1 MNKVSTILNAAAFF
15 LSGLPAF
22 AFGQQMPLY
31 KPYHKLDT
39 AKAGVINTTP
49 VKKRFGKAAG
59 SWALAELVPWSFD
72 RFVFNADYARISF
85 KTIRHN
91 YQPSSWAW
99 DNDPFQTNQLGHPF
113 HGSIFFNSFRAN
125 GYNFWQSAAATA
137 AGSYFWES
145 TAENQAPAPNDFINT
160 TFGGIVL
167 GEMTHRLAN
176 KLINNHRRGFKRQI
190 SEIGATVINPMNGF
204 TRLTNGQW
212 GRVTETNQEA
222 DSSKVTIA
230 FDLGARSFRVTENN
244 RLHGKN
250 NFGWYGR
257 VKLLYG
263 TPGEKFTEPFS
274 NISITTEV
282 GQDDSSKVNIV
293 SVYGSIT
300 GWELEWSNRTRYLL
314 ILSAN
319 YDYIHNE
326 AFFYGAQSVKLNLF
340 TGYDLPGKVK
350 LNTAFGAG
358 PVILAAIP
366 NLYPYH
372 GRNYDYGPGLAFN
385 GGGKLAIGNFSFSAL
400 YKGGWMHTVNGNQ
413 SNYFLHTVS
422 GELSYSII
430 KEFAITSE
438 AGYYALLGR
447 YKGDNDTN
455 KRYPYLK
462 FAARYTL
469 DL

>member
-1 MNKVSTILNAAAFF
+1 MNKVLYSRKATILL
-15 LSGLPAF
+15 LSVLPPFAF
-22 AFGQQMPLY
+22 AQQMPLY
-31 KPYHKLDT
+31 KPYNKADT
-39 AKAGVINTTP
+39 VKADIINTTP
-49 VKKRFGKAAG
+49 VKKNFGKAAG
-59 SWALAELVPWSFD
+59 SWALAEVLPWSFD
-72 RFVFNADYARISF
+72 RFVVKSDFARISWS
-85 KTIRHN
+85 TVGHN
-91 YQPSSWAW
+91 FEPNSWAW

-113 HGSIFFNSFRAN
+113 HGSVFFNSFRAN
-125 GYNFWQSAAATA
+125 GYSFWQSAAATA
-137 AGSYFWES
+137 AGSYIWES

-176 KLINNHRRGFKRQI
+176 KLINNHRRGFKRQL
-190 SEIGATVINPMNGF
+190 SEIGAAIINPMNGF

-212 GRVTETNQEA
+212 GRVTESNQEA
-222 DSSKVTIA
+222 DSSKISVD
-230 FDLGARSFRVTENN
+230 FDFGARSFRVTENN
-244 RLHGKN
+244 HLPGKN
-250 NFGWYGR
+250 KFGFYGR

-274 NISITTEV
+274 NISITTEF
-282 GQDDSSKVNIV
+282 GQSDSTVINIV

-326 AFFYGAQSVKLNLF
+326 AFFYGGQSVKLNLF
-340 TGYDLPGKVK
+340 TEYDLPGKVK
-350 LNTAFGAG
+350 LNTSFGAG

-366 NLYPYH
+366 NRYPYN
-372 GRNYDYGPGLAFN
+372 GRNYDYGPGIAFN
-385 GGGKLAIGNFSFSAL
+385 GGGKIAIDNLSFSAI

-430 KEFAITSE
+430 KELAITSE
-438 AGYYALLGR
+438 VGYFALLGR
-447 YKGDNDTN
+447 YKNDIDTD
-455 KRYPYLK
+455 KQYPYLK
-462 FAARYTL
+462 FAVRYSL
-469 DL
+469 GL

>member
-1 MNKVSTILNAAAFF
+1 MKATAIL
-15 LSGLPAF
+15 LLLLPVFAF
-22 AFGQQMPLY
+22 AQQMPLY
-31 KPYHKLDT
+31 KPYNKTDT
-39 AKAGVINTTP
+39 VKRSIINTTP
-49 VKKRFGKAAG
+49 VKKNFGKAAG
-59 SWALAELVPWSFD
+59 LWGLTEVVPWSFD
-72 RFVFNADYARISF
+72 RYVANADYARISF
-85 KTIRHN
+85 STIKHN
-91 YQPSSWAW
+91 YKPSSWAW

-125 GYNFWQSAAATA
+125 GYSFWQSAIATA

-176 KLINNHRRGFKRQI
+176 KLINNHRRGFKRQM
-190 SEIGATVINPMNGF
+190 SEIGATLINPANGL
-204 TRLTNGQW
+204 TRVTNGQW
-212 GRVTETNQEA
+212 GQVTESNQEA
-222 DSSKVTIA
+222 DSSKMSVD
-230 FDLGARSFRVTENN
+230 FDLGARSYRITKDNM
-244 RLHGKN
+244 LPGKN
-250 NFGWYGR
+250 KFGWYGR

-274 NISITTEV
+274 NISITTEI
-282 GQDDSSKVNIV
+282 GQDDSSKVNVV

-326 AFFYGAQSVKLNLF
+326 AFFYGGQSVKLNLF
-340 TGYDLPGKVK
+340 TEYDLPDKLK
-350 LNTAFGAG
+350 LNTSFGAG

-366 NLYPYH
+366 NRNPYN
-372 GRNYDYGPGLAFN
+372 GRNYDYGPGIAFN
-385 GGGKLAIGNFSFSAL
+385 GDGKINLDAL
-400 YKGGWMHTVNGNQ
+400 SLSVIYKGGWMHTVNGSQ

-422 GELSYSII
+422 GELSYLVLKNISLS
-430 KEFAITSE
+430 SE
-438 AGYYALLGR
+438 AGYFVLLGR
-447 YKGDNDTN
+447 YKDDKDTD

-462 FAARYTL
+462 LSARYSL

>member
-1 MNKVSTILNAAAFF
+1 MKGAAILLAW
-15 LSGLPAF
+15 LPVFAF
-22 AFGQQMPLY
+22 AQQMPLY
-31 KPYHKLDT
+31 KPYKVDT
-39 AKAGVINTTP
+39 SKVSFVKTTP
-49 VKKRFGKAAG
+49 VKKKFGKAAA
-59 SWALAELVPWSFD
+59 SLALAEIVPWTFD
-72 RFVFNADYARISF
+72 RFVSEADYAKISF
-85 KTIRHN
+85 STIRHN
-91 YQPSSWAW
+91 YEPGSWQW

-113 HGSIFFNSFRAN
+113 HGSIFYNSFRAN

-137 AGSYFWES
+137 VGSYIWES

-176 KLINNHRRGFKRQI
+176 KIINNHKRGFKRQI
-190 SEIGATVINPMNGF
+190 SEVAATLINPMNGF
-204 TRLTNGQW
+204 TRLINGQW
-212 GRVTETNQEA
+212 GRVTGNDQEA
-222 DSSKVTIA
+222 DSSKISVD
-230 FDLGARSFRVTENN
+230 FDLGARSFRITQNN
-244 RLHGKN
+244 KLPGKN
-250 NFGWYGR
+250 KFGWYGR

-263 TPGEKFTEPFS
+263 TPGEDFTQPFS
-274 NISITTEV
+274 NIAVTTEI

-300 GWELEWSNRTRYLL
+300 GWELEWSTQTRYLV

-326 AFFYGAQSVKLNLF
+326 AFFYGAQSVKFNLF
-340 TGYDLPGKVK
+340 TEYDMPGKLK
-350 LNTAFGAG
+350 LNTSFGAG
-358 PVILAAIP
+358 PVLLAAIP

-385 GGGKLAIGNFSFSAL
+385 GGGKISIDALSFTAL

-422 GELSYSII
+422 GELDYLLLKNFSVT
-430 KEFAITSE
+430 AE
-438 AGYYALLGR
+438 AGYFTLAGR
-447 YKGDNDTN
+447 YKNDRNTD

-462 FAARYTL
+462 FAARYTINL
-469 DL
+469 

>member
-1 MNKVSTILNAAAFF
+1 MKAAVIL
-15 LSGLPAF
+15 LLWMPTF
-22 AFGQQMPLY
+22 AIAQQMPLY
-31 KPYHKLDT
+31 KPYKKTDT
-39 AKAGVINTTP
+39 TKASIINTTP
-49 VKKRFGKAAG
+49 VKKNFGKAAW
-59 SWALAELVPWSFD
+59 SWALAEVVPWSFD
-72 RFVFNADYARISF
+72 RYVFNADYARISF
-85 KTIRHN
+85 STIRHN
-91 YQPSSWAW
+91 YNPSSWAW

-113 HGSIFFNSFRAN
+113 HGSIFYNSFRAN
-125 GYNFWQSAAATA
+125 GYSFWQSAVATA

-176 KLINNHRRGFKRQI
+176 KLVNNHRHGFKRQM
-190 SEIGATVINPMNGF
+190 SEIAATLINPMNGF

-212 GRVTETNQEA
+212 GRVTESNQEA
-222 DSSKVTIA
+222 DSSNISVD
-230 FDLGARSFRVTENN
+230 FDLGARSFRVTQNN
-244 RLHGKN
+244 KLPGKN
-250 NFGWYGR
+250 KFGWYGR

-274 NISITTEV
+274 NISITMEV

-293 SVYGSIT
+293 SVYGSLT

-326 AFFYGAQSVKLNLF
+326 AFFYGGQSVKLNLF
-340 TGYDLPGKVK
+340 TEYDLPGKVK
-350 LNTAFGAG
+350 LNTSFGAG

-372 GRNYDYGPGLAFN
+372 GRNYDYGPGIAFN
-385 GGGKLAIGNFSFSAL
+385 GGGKISIDNLSFSAN
-400 YKGGWMHTVNGNQ
+400 YKGGWMHTINGNL
-413 SNYFLHTVS
+413 SNYFLHTAS
-422 GELSYSII
+422 GELSYAILKNFS
-430 KEFAITSE
+430 ITSE
-438 AGYYALLGR
+438 AGYFALLGR
-447 YKGDNDTN
+447 YKYDDDTD

-462 FAARYTL
+462 FAARYTVNL
-469 DL
+469 